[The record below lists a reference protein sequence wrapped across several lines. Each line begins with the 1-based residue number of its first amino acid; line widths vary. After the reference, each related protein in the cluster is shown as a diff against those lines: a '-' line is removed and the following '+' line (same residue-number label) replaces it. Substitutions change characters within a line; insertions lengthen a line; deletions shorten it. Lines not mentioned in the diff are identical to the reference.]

1 MTEYESQSTEVN
13 YNLSG
18 TPCLNV
24 KLLPINES
32 KQEPQYSILNYNK
45 ELLSYHKENIL
56 LYRSVV
62 FSYPELSLLSFSPPK
77 IETPY
82 TFFSKENV
90 DSRPSYYVNEYID
103 GLLIHLF
110 YDTRFGKW
118 VFTTHNNMI
127 VPYDETRKNSLSS
140 ILCKLLKYDS
150 CKDASKL
157 PFWENF
163 SKEHCYNFTL
173 TNKYSHTY
181 SDRRLY
187 LTSVYKINGKRVIPV
202 SPEIYEKWN
211 MFDVLHGLIHFPEN
225 YNRLFQETSYIQ
237 DDIKE
242 KNISGLMVMNTRD
255 GSRCKYISES
265 YNIYKRLRHIEPYYL
280 YIYICY
286 AKMNKH
292 NKMLPFIYKSRYNMK
307 KIHSIWKLFVHY
319 LHQTYLD
326 YYVFKKDI
334 YFRSEQLFS
343 YLEQIH
349 VNQYIRQNK
358 NAGLT
363 KVNKKDVFTFLI
375 NKHPQDVFHLLRNI

>member
-1 MTEYESQSTEVN
+1 MTEYESQSIEVN

-24 KLLPINES
+24 KLISTNES
-32 KQEPQYSILNYNK
+32 KIGPQYSILNYNK

-56 LYRSVV
+56 LYRSVI
-62 FSYPELSLLSFSPPK
+62 FSYPELTLLSFSPPK
-77 IETPY
+77 IESPHA
-82 TFFSKENV
+82 FFSKEKV
-90 DSRPSYYVNEYID
+90 DYHSSYYVNEYID

-110 YDTRFGKW
+110 YDARLKKW
-118 VFTTHNNMI
+118 VFATHNNI
-127 VPYDETRKNSLSS
+127 ISPYDGTRQHSLSN

-157 PFWENF
+157 PFWGNL
-163 SKEHCYNFTL
+163 SKNHCYNFTL
-173 TNKYSHTY
+173 TNKYSHTNNQ
-181 SDRRLY
+181 RRLY
-187 LTSVYKINGKRVIPV
+187 LTSVYKIHGKTVSPV
-202 SPEIYEKWN
+202 NPEIYEQWN
-211 MFDVLHGLIHFPEN
+211 MFDVLRGLIYFPEN
-225 YNRLFQETSYIQ
+225 YSRLFQETSYIQ

-242 KNISGLMVMNTRD
+242 KNMSGLVIMNTHD
-255 GSRCKYISES
+255 GSRCKYISEP
-265 YNIYKRLRHIEPYYL
+265 YNIYRRLRHIEPYYL
-280 YIYICY
+280 YTYICY

-319 LHQTYLD
+319 LHQTYVD

-349 VNQYIRQNK
+349 ANHYIKQKK
-358 NAGLT
+358 NDMHS
-363 KVNKKDVFTFLI
+363 KIKKDDITKFLMK
-375 NKHPQDVFHLLRNI
+375 KHPQDVFHALINI